1 MKRSNRG
8 YRVGSQTIYVQVYAD
23 DVVIF
28 SETKENMEALLKTV
42 EDFTQYCR
50 LAVNAKKCKF
60 ISYIIANKRRIVDEH
75 TFSINGEPIPGANF
89 AEWTDYI
96 RTATSTTLQTRMKE
110 TEEALSTTSKL
121 IENIQKLVLKLNKKL
136 DAMRRFAISTLDYI
150 LTKRSPRLEDLKKLD
165 V

>member
-8 YRVGSQTIYVQVYAD
+8 YRIGSQTIYVQVYAD

-75 TFSINGEPIPGANF
+75 TFSINREPIPGANI
-89 AEWTDYI
+89 AEWTDDI
-96 RTATSTTLQTRMKE
+96 RTAASTTL
-110 TEEALSTTSKL
+110 
-121 IENIQKLVLKLNKKL
+121 
-136 DAMRRFAISTLDYI
+136 
-150 LTKRSPRLEDLKKLD
+150 
-165 V
+165 